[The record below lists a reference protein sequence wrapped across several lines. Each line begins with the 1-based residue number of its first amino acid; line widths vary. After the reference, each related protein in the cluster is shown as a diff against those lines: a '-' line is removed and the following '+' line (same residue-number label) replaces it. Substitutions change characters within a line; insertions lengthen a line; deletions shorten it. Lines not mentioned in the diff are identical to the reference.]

1 VIEDNQVKSREA
13 PLRNALNEVLRGE
26 YAKDCE
32 RGVARWNKIL
42 AEKGV
47 AERLYLPSRRFHRR
61 VGEYAKYHFDIHGAM
76 ISQEEFDR
84 RIFEWLPT
92 TQDREYVRSLMTP
105 VTETGKIANWIAPP
119 STGTNR
125 QPFDFEY
132 VRL

>member
-1 VIEDNQVKSREA
+1 VIEDNQVKTREA

-32 RGVARWNKIL
+32 RGLARWNKIL
-42 AEKGV
+42 AEEGV

-84 RIFEWLPT
+84 RISEWLPT

-119 STGTNR
+119 ATGTNR
-125 QPFDFEY
+125 QPFNFEY